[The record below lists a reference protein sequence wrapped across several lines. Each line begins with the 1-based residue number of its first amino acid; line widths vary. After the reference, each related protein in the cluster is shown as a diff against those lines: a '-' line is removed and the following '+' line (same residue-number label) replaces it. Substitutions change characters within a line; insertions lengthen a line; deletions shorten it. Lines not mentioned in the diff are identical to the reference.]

1 MISLKGCYQK
11 TGGVSADSYGLSEK
25 LTSRCNRE
33 RETIKMLGMSLFWTA
48 FLVGLLLLNFLRQ
61 LWQRRCY
68 PPGPLPLPLMG
79 SMWQIGIRLYQDTF
93 KLKNQPENSEQSV
106 TPFLKAVT
114 NEKDLVFS
122 NGHIWRQQRQIGQAT
137 MQKLQVG
144 KKNMEHQIEEEAL
157 QLVEMFARAKGQP
170 LDPLLPISNSVC
182 NMVCAVAFGH
192 RYPMEDDSFQKL
204 TKDIELAVQ
213 SGGSFIYTLYSLLPW
228 FMRCLPGPQ
237 KKAFSSR
244 KSVLSFVK
252 KEIKKHKK
260 RKPLHEP
267 QDFVDFYLVQIE
279 KKQSKDND
287 GSTYDEE
294 KLAACILDLFI
305 TGTETTATSLQW
317 GLVLMAIH
325 PNIQDKVYKEM
336 EGVLGS
342 SQSIS
347 YQDWKK
353 LPYTCAVIHEIQRTK
368 YAFLFRIIRQFAKD
382 VNIFGFLMPKGT
394 FINPN
399 LNSVLLDHKQW
410 ETPEKFNPNHFL
422 NKSGK
427 FVAKDE
433 FLLFGSGD
441 SMYLEEELARIELFS
456 FFTALLRTFRFQLP
470 EEAKILNTQPR
481 IGLTTYPHFHQLC
494 AIPHHRTA

>member
-1 MISLKGCYQK
+1 
-11 TGGVSADSYGLSEK
+11 
-25 LTSRCNRE
+25 
-33 RETIKMLGMSLFWTA
+33 MLGIGLFWNA
-48 FLVGLLLLNFLRQ
+48 LLVGLLLLNFLRQ
-61 LWQRRCY
+61 LWWRRRCY

-79 SMWQIGIRLYQDTF
+79 SMWQIAIRLYQDTF
-93 KLKNQPENSEQSV
+93 KLKNQPENSEPYV

-114 NEKDLVFS
+114 SEKDLVFS
-122 NGHIWRQQRQIGQAT
+122 NGHIWKQQRQIGQAT
-137 MQKLQVG
+137 MQKLQLG
-144 KKNMEHQIEEEAL
+144 EKSMEHQIEKEAQ

-182 NMVCAVAFGH
+182 NMICAVAFGH
-192 RYPMEDDSFQKL
+192 RYPMEDKSFQKL

-213 SGGSFIYTLYSLLPW
+213 SGGSFIYTFFNLLPCV
-228 FMRCLPGPQ
+228 MRCLPGPQ

-244 KSVLSFVK
+244 KSVLTFVK
-252 KEIKKHKK
+252 KEIKKHKE
-260 RKPLHEP
+260 RKPLREP
-267 QDFVDFYLVQIE
+267 QDFVDFYLVQME
-279 KKQSKDND
+279 KSKDNVS
-287 GSTYDEE
+287 STYDEE

-317 GLVLMAIH
+317 GLVLMATH
-325 PNIQDKVYKEM
+325 PDIQDKVYKEM
-336 EGVLGS
+336 ERVLGS

-399 LNSVLLDHKQW
+399 LNSVLLDRKQW
-410 ETPEKFNPNHFL
+410 ETPEKFNPSHFL
-422 NKSGK
+422 DKSGK
-427 FVAKDE
+427 FVAKEE

-441 SMYLEEELARIELFS
+441 ANSLDEELARIELFS
-456 FFTALLRTFRFQLP
+456 FFTALLRAFHFQMP
-470 EEAKILNTQPR
+470 EEAKELNTQPQ
-481 IGLTTYPHFHQLC
+481 IGLTTYPHCYQLC
-494 AIPHHRTA
+494 AIPHHNTS